1 MKSWKR
7 EATIALCA
15 ASLLVGCGVQS
26 GNVSN
31 DDSTDEPQQ
40 ITLEQIRAA
49 NDPRSLLEKHDAVTV
64 TVQESSQ
71 NDAVID
77 TAKFQYT
84 YVVDE
89 VLAWY
94 HYQYTENSDAGEDE
108 VWGEANEKMYAERRA
123 SDDAASLSIHFRHD
137 DKQYILD
144 MMPQCPTSGENAE
157 QTIDGCS
164 EEDGAILLSVTTRYL
179 DSSGYYYTTCYRVD
193 PATSELLE
201 MSVTDYH
208 EDENGVVSKQG
219 IRLYRWSYDEPYKA
233 GRNLLNEVL
242 FSTDS
247 MEDVCDLTY
256 FYPAPG
262 SEKGWDVGENGWS
275 VSEIRVAHGTRIL
288 FLDSADLALYA
299 DRELTKPIDFYDG
312 VDTSGESAT
321 VYIVPLEEN
330 R

>member
-1 MKSWKR
+1 
-7 EATIALCA
+7 
-15 ASLLVGCGVQS
+15 
-26 GNVSN
+26 
-31 DDSTDEPQQ
+31 
-40 ITLEQIRAA
+40 
-49 NDPRSLLEKHDAVTV
+49 
-64 TVQESSQ
+64 
-71 NDAVID
+71 
-77 TAKFQYT
+77 
-84 YVVDE
+84 
-89 VLAWY
+89 
-94 HYQYTENSDAGEDE
+94 
-108 VWGEANEKMYAERRA
+108 
-123 SDDAASLSIHFRHD
+123 
-137 DKQYILD
+137 

-164 EEDGAILLSVTTRYL
+164 EENGAILLSVTTRYL

-208 EDENGVVSKQG
+208 EDENGAVSKQG

>member
-1 MKSWKR
+1 MNRWGLMS
-7 EATIALCA
+7 ALALA
-15 ASLLVGCGVQS
+15 AALLLAGCGGDCGLS
-26 GNVSN
+26 D
-31 DDSTDEPQQ
+31 DDSADEPQ

-64 TVQESSQ
+64 TVQESDQ
-71 NDAVID
+71 NDAVTD

-144 MMPQCPTSGENAE
+144 MMPQCPASGENAE

-164 EEDGAILLSVTTRYL
+164 EEDGEILLSVTTRYL

-208 EDENGVVSKQG
+208 EDENGAVSKQG

-247 MEDVCDLTY
+247 TEDVCDLTY

-288 FLDSADLALYA
+288 FLDSVDLTFYA

-330 R
+330 H